1 MRIGPWEV
9 SSLDTGRFRLDGGAM
24 FGVVPK
30 VLWEKQNPADVKNR
44 IEMALRGLVIRGQG
58 RVIVVDPGIGDKWD
72 DRQIEM
78 FGIDHTGRGLD
89 WALKGLG
96 LKREDVTDVV
106 VSHLHFDHVG
116 GCTRWARP
124 GKSELAFPKATIVVH
139 ERNLAHSHAPTPKD
153 KASFLEHTIKPVL
166 DSGKLKAISDNHEL
180 APGVTAWATEGH
192 TPGQLLV
199 KISGPEG
206 TVFFCGD
213 TIPTASHIP
222 IPWVM
227 AYDLHPM
234 TTMEEKRRILDRA
247 ADENWILAW
256 VHDPFRAASTVRRD
270 KDRIVRDT
278 DVVL

>member
-1 MRIGPWEV
+1 MRIGEWEV
-9 SSLDTGRFRLDGGAM
+9 GSLDTGRFRLDGGAM

-30 VLWEKQNPADVKNR
+30 VLWEKQNPSDDKNR
-44 IEMALRGLVIRGQG
+44 IEMALRGLVLKGKG

-72 DRQIEM
+72 AKQIEM
-78 FGIDHTGRGLD
+78 FGIDHSERTLD
-89 WALKGLG
+89 RALALHKLR
-96 LKREDVTDVV
+96 REDVTDVV

-116 GCTRWARP
+116 GCTRWAGP
-124 GKSELAFPKATIVVH
+124 GKAELAFPNAVYCVH
-139 ERNLAHSHAPTPKD
+139 ERNIKHSHAPTPKD
-153 KASFLEHTIKPVL
+153 RASFMEHTIEPVL
-166 DSGKLKAISDNHEL
+166 KSGRLKVVGENHEL
-180 APGVTAWATEGH
+180 ATGVTAWVTDGH

-199 KISGPEG
+199 KVSGKEG

-213 TIPTASHIP
+213 TIPTATHIP

-234 TTMEEKRRILDRA
+234 VTMEEKRRILERA
-247 ADENWILAW
+247 ADESWILAW

-270 KDRIVRDT
+270 KDRIVRDA